1 MNQELADAQDGLR
14 EGRRTREK
22 IANESSKKQERK
34 KPSTFALTTLKPVT
48 VWITTNH
55 GKVLERW
62 EEQTT

>member
-22 IANESSKKQERK
+22 TANESSKKQERK
-34 KPSTFALTTLKPVT
+34 KTSTFALLTTLKPVT

-62 EEQTT
+62 E